1 MLSFRQYPIDATE
14 PREDALILP
23 GHVCIL
29 EFEYMNTETAEPRIF
44 DRLGV
49 LGDEVRSRILVLLE
63 QGELTVS
70 EIQSVLQIP
79 QPTVS
84 RHLKVLAEDGWVASR
99 SEGTFRP
106 YRMADLDP
114 SAEALWSLV
123 KEEVR
128 DSAPVLRD
136 RERARAVRAE
146 RRERSREF
154 FASQAGRWD
163 QLRNELFGDRSEW
176 LPLLG
181 LLSPGWT
188 VADLGVGTGHFSA
201 LVAPLV
207 SRVVGVD
214 ASGEMLDAAGQRMEE
229 FDNVELRRG
238 ELESLPVEE
247 GTVNLAVMLFV
258 LHYVVEPAA
267 ALAEARRILRPGGRL
282 VVVDMREHDRE
293 GYREEM
299 GHLWSGFSPEQMKGW
314 MEEAGLEEASHRRLP
329 PDPAAEG
336 PLLFAAS
343 GVRTEP

>member
-1 MLSFRQYPIDATE
+1 MILFGKEYILSFT
-14 PREDALILP
+14 
-23 GHVCIL
+23 
-29 EFEYMNTETAEPRIF
+29 YMNTFTVEPRIF

-49 LGDEVRSRILVLLE
+49 LGDEVRSRILLLLE

-84 RHLKVLAEDGWVASR
+84 RHLKVLAEDGWVVSR

-106 YRMADLDP
+106 YRLADLDS

-123 KEEVR
+123 REEVR
-128 DSAPVLRD
+128 DGPPALRD

-181 LLSPGWT
+181 LLSPEWT

-201 LVAPLV
+201 LVAPVV

-214 ASGEMLDAAGQRMEE
+214 ASDEMLETAGRRLEGYE
-229 FDNVELRRG
+229 NVELRRG
-238 ELESLPVEE
+238 DLESLPVED
-247 GTVNLAVMLFV
+247 GTVDFAVMLFV
-258 LHYVVEPAA
+258 LHYVVEPVE
-267 ALAEARRILRPGGRL
+267 ALSEAHRILRPGGRL
-282 VVVDMREHDRE
+282 VVVDMREHDRD

-299 GHLWSGFSPEQMKGW
+299 GHLWAGFSPEQMQVW
-314 MEEAGLEEASHRRLP
+314 MDEAGLEDRHHRRLS
-329 PDPAAEG
+329 PDPSAEG

-343 GVRTEP
+343 AVRKER

>member
-1 MLSFRQYPIDATE
+1 
-14 PREDALILP
+14 
-23 GHVCIL
+23 
-29 EFEYMNTETAEPRIF
+29 MNTVTAESRIF

-49 LGDEVRSRILVLLE
+49 LGDEVRSRILLLLE
-63 QGELTVS
+63 RGELTVS

-84 RHLKVLAEDGWVASR
+84 RHLKVLADDGWVASR

-123 KEEVR
+123 REEVR
-128 DSAPVLRD
+128 SSAAARRD

-146 RRERSREF
+146 RRARSREF

-163 QLRNELFGDRSEW
+163 ELRDELFGERSEW

-181 LLSPGWT
+181 LLSPDWMVG
-188 VADLGVGTGHFSA
+188 DLGVGTGRFSA

-207 SRVVGVD
+207 KGVVGVD
-214 ASGEMLDAAGQRMEE
+214 ASEEMLDAAGERLEG

-238 ELESLPVEE
+238 ELESLPVDDESLD
-247 GTVNLAVMLFV
+247 LAVLLFV
-258 LHYVVEPAA
+258 LHYVVEPAD
-267 ALAEARRILRPGGRL
+267 ALAEARRVLRPKGRL
-282 VVVDMREHDRE
+282 IVVDMREHDRE

-299 GHLWSGFSPEQMKGW
+299 GHLWPGFSPEQMGGW
-314 MEEAGLEEASHRRLP
+314 LEAAGFESVRHRRLP
-329 PDPAAEG
+329 PVPAAEG

-343 GVRTEP
+343 AVR

>member
-1 MLSFRQYPIDATE
+1 MNTLATE
-14 PREDALILP
+14 PRI
-23 GHVCIL
+23 
-29 EFEYMNTETAEPRIF
+29 Y

-49 LGDEVRSRILVLLE
+49 LGDEVRSRILLLLE

-99 SEGTFRP
+99 AEGTSRP
-106 YRMADLDP
+106 YRLADLDG
-114 SAEALWSLV
+114 SQEALWTV
-123 KEEVR
+123 VREEVR
-128 DSAPVLRD
+128 ESAPVLQD

-163 QLRNELFGDRSEW
+163 ELRNELFGARSEW

-181 LLSPGWT
+181 LLDPRWT
-188 VADLGVGTGHFSA
+188 VGDLGVGTGHFSA

-207 SRVVGVD
+207 LRVVGVD
-214 ASGEMLDAAGQRMEE
+214 ASDSMLEAARHRLDPH
-229 FDNVELRRG
+229 DNVELRRG
-238 ELESLPVEE
+238 ELESLPLDDRSLD
-247 GTVNLAVMLFV
+247 LAVMLFV
-258 LHYVVEPAA
+258 LHYVVEPGE
-267 ALAEARRILRPGGRL
+267 ALAEARRVLRPGGRL
-282 VVVDMREHDRE
+282 VVVDMRKHDRE

-299 GHLWSGFSPEQMKGW
+299 GHLWSGFSRDQMEGW
-314 MEEAGLEEASHRRLP
+314 LEDAGLEQVRHRPLP
-329 PDPAAEG
+329 ADPAATG

-343 GVRTEP
+343 AARGR